1 MSEIPDNK
9 SQETPTKKNRLR
21 GHFIYHTALLGA
33 VALLASSALIVGH
46 LKTRGPIAERAAED
60 MQASLQQVIAHGLY
74 DNDLIAD
81 HARLELDPEH
91 SVEVFRA
98 RKAGKVTA
106 LAYQVSGWGY
116 SGNIELIMG
125 IDREGRLL
133 GVRVIAHSETP
144 GLGDKMETAK
154 SDWIYSFDGRSL
166 GEPVSAKWKVKKDG
180 GVFDQFTGATITPR
194 AIVKAVREGLA
205 LFATHREAFLDERP
219 PNTPP
224 DNGAPLKHAALSE

>member
-1 MSEIPDNK
+1 MSEGQEPQPKEPDR
-9 SQETPTKKNRLR
+9 KKTGLR

-33 VALLASSALIVGH
+33 VALLASTALIVGH

-74 DNDLIAD
+74 DNNLIAD
-81 HARLELDPEH
+81 HARLQLDPEH

-116 SGNIELIMG
+116 SGNIDLIMG
-125 IDREGRLL
+125 IDRDGKLL

-166 GEPVSAKWKVKKDG
+166 GDPVSAKWKVKKDG

-194 AIVKAVREGLA
+194 AIVKAVHEGLE
-205 LFATHREAFLDERP
+205 LFATHREAFLGEDARDIP
-219 PNTPP
+219 PGNS
-224 DNGAPLKHAALSE
+224 AALKQAAHSE